1 MTCLLW
7 KETLRMP
14 PEWKKSTNCFR
25 LFIYKSKDLILD
37 INPPNNVFS
46 PYLTLPIMASFFV
59 SGKPIHTLGCVVS
72 EYMCQKK
79 EKYTQSLSILKF
91 VSYFRAL
98 YLNPNSKNI
107 EKALRKLLLLL
118 SQCWSRCRAG
128 SNWHFTALVLL
139 PTILN
144 HVETFLQTIKTGTL
158 LSLTRKK

>member
-1 MTCLLW
+1 MGALMKTMTLKLLKRALVWTTCLLW

-79 EKYTQSLSILKF
+79 KK
-91 VSYFRAL
+91 
-98 YLNPNSKNI
+98 
-107 EKALRKLLLLL
+107 
-118 SQCWSRCRAG
+118 
-128 SNWHFTALVLL
+128 
-139 PTILN
+139 
-144 HVETFLQTIKTGTL
+144 KTPKPCQF
-158 LSLTRKK
+158 KKKKKKKKKKK

>member
-1 MTCLLW
+1 MGSWVLALMKTMTLKLLKRALVWMTCLLW

-79 EKYTQSLSILKF
+79 EKYTQSLSILK
-91 VSYFRAL
+91 
-98 YLNPNSKNI
+98 LNS
-107 EKALRKLLLLL
+107 
-118 SQCWSRCRAG
+118 
-128 SNWHFTALVLL
+128 
-139 PTILN
+139 
-144 HVETFLQTIKTGTL
+144 FLIFAPCF
-158 LSLTRKK
+158 

>member
-1 MTCLLW
+1 
-7 KETLRMP
+7 MP

-79 EKYTQSLSILKF
+79 RKIHSIL
-91 VSYFRAL
+91 V
-98 YLNPNSKNI
+98 NSKI
-107 EKALRKLLLLL
+107 RFLFSRLVFESKLPKTLRKHLESCYCCSPNAGADVVPGQIGTSRPL
-118 SQCWSRCRAG
+118 SYYLRS
-128 SNWHFTALVLL
+128 
-139 PTILN
+139 
-144 HVETFLQTIKTGTL
+144 
-158 LSLTRKK
+158 